1 MRVLEES
8 LAERRRKKI
17 LGALVSTYI
26 STGEPVAS
34 SRVLAR
40 ARLDLSPA
48 TVRSVMGQ
56 LDKLGLTVQPHT
68 SAGRIPTQKGFKAFV
83 ESLVLDDAPAREFW
97 PKAEKE
103 YEVFAEEQTGIG
115 GLLERF
121 CALLSEASGEAG
133 VVLSPGF
140 LNSIIREIK
149 LVEVGAGRILAVVIS
164 DIGVATTSAVIV
176 GRKLGYFNLKRIE
189 EYLNAKL
196 RGPEFAGLFSES
208 YLDEAEKAAGE
219 RLYSEVV
226 LKYLISGG
234 SGKRQLFLEGFSK
247 IFEKKEMHD
256 PEAACSVVRFFEDK
270 TPLINLLES
279 CQGKDGVAVFIG
291 DEIQAKW
298 EGPVDLAMVAAPYKV
313 SGVSAGAIGVIG
325 SMRMRYSR
333 VIPLVEHGAGFLSK
347 RFSEIYGRARIAS
360 DPSRPFKMA
369 LRPRRHWDTRAD
381 F

>member
-17 LGALVSTYI
+17 LSALVSAYI

-56 LDKLGLTVQPHT
+56 LDRLGLTVQPHT
-68 SAGRIPTQKGFKAFV
+68 SAGRIPTQKGFRAFV
-83 ESLVLDDAPAREFW
+83 ESLVLDDAPARDFW
-97 PKAEKE
+97 PRAENE

-115 GLLERF
+115 GLLEKF
-121 CALLSEASGEAG
+121 CALLSEASEEAG

-140 LNSIIREIK
+140 VNSIIREIK
-149 LVEVGAGRILAVVIS
+149 LVEVGTGRILAVVVS
-164 DIGVATTSAVIV
+164 DLGVATTSTVLV

-208 YLDEAEKAAGE
+208 HLDEPERAAGE

-234 SGKRQLFLEGFSK
+234 SGKRQLYLEGFSK
-247 IFEKKEMHD
+247 IFDKKEMHD
-256 PEAACSVVRFFEDK
+256 PEAACSVVRFFEDRM
-270 TPLINLLES
+270 TVVNLLES
-279 CQGKDGVAVFIG
+279 CQGKDGVTVLIG
-291 DEIQAKW
+291 DEIHPGW
-298 EGPVDLAMVAAPYKV
+298 DGPVDLGLVAAQYRV

-333 VIPLVEHGAGFLSK
+333 VIPLVEHGAAFLSR
-347 RFSEIYGRARIAS
+347 RFSEMYGRARIAS
-360 DPSRPFKMA
+360 EPSRPYKMA
-369 LRPRRHWDTRAD
+369 LRPRRHWEGRAD